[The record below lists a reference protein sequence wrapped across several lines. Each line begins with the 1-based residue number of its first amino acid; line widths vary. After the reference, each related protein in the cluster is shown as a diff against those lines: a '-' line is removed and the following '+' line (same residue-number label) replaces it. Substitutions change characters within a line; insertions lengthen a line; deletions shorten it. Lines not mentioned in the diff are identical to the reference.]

1 MKKLYFI
8 LSILALQFVF
18 VGQMAAQAQKT
29 LVRSIILEGRLELLA
44 SLPGQVELQVW
55 DKDFA
60 RLQTIVAVENC
71 QQVILDRLVAVG
83 RYEIA
88 LEDMGTAY
96 KIIMPKGQKVVKLR
110 GQALEEEMKFIL
122 YIPKKVVTEIEN
134 LAHNN
139 SDL

>member
-8 LSILALQFVF
+8 LSILALQFMF

-29 LVRSIILEGRLELLA
+29 LVRSIALEGRTELLA

-96 KIIMPKGQKVVKLR
+96 KIIMPKGQKVVKLK

-122 YIPKKVVTEIEN
+122 YIPQKVATEIEN
-134 LAHNN
+134 LAHDN

>member
-8 LSILALQFVF
+8 LSILALQFMF
-18 VGQMAAQAQKT
+18 VGQITAQAQKT
-29 LVRSIILEGRLELLA
+29 LVRSIALEGRSELLA

-60 RLQTIVAVENC
+60 RLQTVVAVENC

-88 LEDMGTAY
+88 LEDVGTGY
-96 KIIMPKGQKVVKLR
+96 KIIMPKGQKVVKLK
-110 GQALEEEMKFIL
+110 GEALEEEMKFIL
-122 YIPKKVVTEIEN
+122 YVPQKVATEIEN
-134 LAHNN
+134 LAMNN

>member
-8 LSILALQFVF
+8 LSILVLQFVF

-29 LVRSIILEGRLELLA
+29 LVRSITLEGRTELLA

-55 DKDFA
+55 DKEFA

-96 KIIMPKGQKVVKLR
+96 KIIMPKGQKLVKLR

-122 YIPKKVVTEIEN
+122 YVPQKVATEIEN
-134 LAHNN
+134 LAHDN
-139 SDL
+139 SNL